1 LLTQDQADNG
11 FARDV
16 DVLET
21 AEDVDFLVC

>member
-21 AEDVDFLVC
+21 TKDVDLLVC